1 MKASSRIFSLL
12 LVVSLLSG
20 LGCKSSQL
28 DQTGKSG
35 ESVTTRSN
43 KDFEPVAYTKK
54 LKVAETDNQ
63 APVMPKDCFSQ
74 QVYLDNQKDCEKSTQ
89 LVCGCNSVTYQNDCE
104 ARKAGLTSWKKG
116 KCAVEATGI

>member
-1 MKASSRIFSLL
+1 MKAISRFGCLL
-12 LVVSLLSG
+12 FLVGFLIT

-43 KDFEPVAYTKK
+43 KDFEPVAHTKK
-54 LKVAETDNQ
+54 QIKAETDNPS
-63 APVMPKDCFSQ
+63 PVMPKGCFSQ
-74 QVYLDNQKDCEKSTQ
+74 QVYLDNQKDCDKSTQ
-89 LVCGCNSVTYQNDCE
+89 LVCGCNSVTYQNECE

-116 KCAVEATGI
+116 KCAVEATGM

>member
-20 LGCKSSQL
+20 VGCKSSQL
-28 DQTGKSG
+28 DQNGKSG

-63 APVMPKDCFSQ
+63 APVMPKGCFSQ

-89 LVCGCNSVTYQNDCE
+89 LVCGCNSVTYQNECE

>member
-20 LGCKSSQL
+20 VGCKSSQL
-28 DQTGKSG
+28 DQNGKSG

-54 LKVAETDNQ
+54 LKVAETGNQ
-63 APVMPKDCFSQ
+63 APVMPKGCFSQ

-89 LVCGCNSVTYQNDCE
+89 LVCGCNSVTYQNECE